1 MRLRRFAERLADVKS
16 EKSFICQDPDV
27 KRSLS
32 KFQYILESGF
42 QCERGVEETREPHDA
57 EVGFES
63 DFCLSG
69 VLIVPQSLGETRLS
83 LENTWES

>member
-1 MRLRRFAERLADVKS
+1 MGKGVF
-16 EKSFICQDPDV
+16 
-27 KRSLS
+27 RSS
-32 KFQYILESGF
+32 NTFGKAGSVASVD
-42 QCERGVEETREPHDA
+42 VEETRESHEA

-83 LENTWES
+83 LENTWESKLITLIHISVTRFACPFSNLY